1 MNYGILTI
9 LPPIIA
15 IILALLTKEVIT
27 SLLLG
32 ILAGGLIFTGGN
44 FIAAIEEVLT
54 LMSQKLGDNSLMI
67 MFLALLGSLVMVM
80 NMAGGSFAYG
90 KWASKKI
97 KSKTSAK
104 LSSVILGILIFI
116 DDYFNCLTVGA
127 VMKPCLLYTSDAA
140 DE

>member
-44 FIAAIEEVLT
+44 FIAAIEEVFT

-80 NMAGGSFAYG
+80 NMAGGSLPM
-90 KWASKKI
+90 ASGQVRK
-97 KSKTSAK
+97 
-104 LSSVILGILIFI
+104 
-116 DDYFNCLTVGA
+116 
-127 VMKPCLLYTSDAA
+127 
-140 DE
+140 